1 MAISFTKAGQHHHHH
16 HCSIEYEGYIIL
28 KKEGNFLFLKVL
40 SIYCWVQ
47 IWWKFDIITSFSFRY
62 VNCHTRRGYQEE
74 SREAI
79 IYYFAKFVRKR
90 VPLIYSRDRGFHDV
104 EDFFPSALNISFYKK
119 GLEGSKR
126 AENGPNYT
134 LPPHLQ
140 TKFSAK
146 KELWSNS

>member
-1 MAISFTKAGQHHHHH
+1 MAISFTKAGHHHHHH

-74 SREAI
+74 SKEAI
-79 IYYFAKFVRKR
+79 IYYFAKFVRPPHLQTWPWIPR
-90 VPLIYSRDRGFHDV
+90 RGR
-104 EDFFPSALNISFYKK
+104 FFPSVLNISFYEK
-119 GLEGSKR
+119 GLEGPKS

-146 KELWSNS
+146 KVFAV